1 MFWSSYECVSVLC
14 DVFLLKGGRGGE
26 EGGVGGGGVRVS
38 ESVKK

>member
-26 EGGVGGGGVRVS
+26 EGGVGGVRVS